1 MGQGR
6 DNDKRQVAAGGL
18 TRRTMVLMLGGAF
31 AAVAGNPAAA
41 FFKRAGEDSANKNF
55 LKSRS
60 KNKNQATTVTEVVE
74 DERDS
79 APMLFQGSD
88 LAMMRAIA
96 RYERIVSQG
105 GWPKLDNVRKLGP
118 GSDGPAVLLLK
129 KRLAAEGYLALDARA
144 DENFDAM
151 TKQAV
156 LRFQRNHGLAPT
168 GRVDKQVAQVMNVP
182 ADRRL
187 ATLRANLPRVE
198 EYSRDLGT
206 RYIVVNIPAAQ
217 LEAVTDGSVYSRH
230 NIIAGKPERPS
241 PVVSTQIADLNFNPY
256 WNAPASIV
264 EKDIIPAVLKDPRH
278 LDNMNIRIF
287 DGVGGPEVDPAT
299 IDWANTRGDR
309 YHFRQEPGGEN
320 AMATVKINFPSPFGV
335 YMHDTPAKKLFTA
348 GDRYFSSGCV
358 RVDQVHVL
366 VDWILRG
373 QDGWDRDRIS
383 MVSDSSER
391 VDVKVS
397 DGPQL
402 RWVYLTAWAAEDGRV
417 HFRPDIYDLDSSGFI
432 VGQPLP
438 VDGSAGS
445 QRWTLEPIPYGV
457 DDNPDVF
464 EDSNAALVSQPEK
477 QKVTPQPQSTNFK
490 PKKLSNSMSTLSR
503 DGLGPSFGQQDS
515 N

>member
-1 MGQGR
+1 MGRTRDKDQGR
-6 DNDKRQVAAGGL
+6 LAGGL
-18 TRRTMVLMLGGAF
+18 TRRTTVLMLGSAF
-31 AAVAGNPAAA
+31 AAAAGNPASA
-41 FFKRAGEDSANKNF
+41 FFKRASD
-55 LKSRS
+55 
-60 KNKNQATTVTEVVE
+60 KNKDKIKNRATTVTEVV
-74 DERDS
+74 DDVRDS

-96 RYERIVSQG
+96 RYELIVSRG
-105 GWPKLDNVRKLGP
+105 GWPKLDNIRKLVP
-118 GSDGPAVLLLK
+118 GAESPAVLTLK
-129 KRLAAEGYLALDARA
+129 DRLAAEGYLTLAGVSDPI
-144 DENFDAM
+144 FDDM

-156 LRFQRNHGLAPT
+156 LRYQRNHGLAPT
-168 GRVDKQVAQVMNVP
+168 GRIDKSVVQALNVP
-182 ADRRL
+182 ASRRL

-198 EYSRDLGT
+198 EYSRDLGD

-217 LEAVTDGSVYSRH
+217 LEAVTEGSVYSRH
-230 NIIAGKPERPS
+230 NIIAGKPGRPS

-264 EKDIIPAVLKDPRH
+264 ERDIIPAVLKDPRH
-278 LDNMNIRIF
+278 LENMNIRIF

-299 IDWANTRGDR
+299 IDWVNTRGDR

-383 MVSDSSER
+383 WVADSSER
-391 VDVKVS
+391 IDVKVT

-402 RWVYLTAWAAEDGRV
+402 RWVYLTSWATEDGRV
-417 HFRPDIYDLDSSGFI
+417 HFRPDVYDLDSSGFI

-438 VDGSAGS
+438 VGEGSGGR
-445 QRWTLEPIPYGV
+445 RWTLEPVPYGV

-464 EDSNAALVSQPEK
+464 DDSSDTLVSRVEK
-477 QKVTPQPQSTNFK
+477 QKTAPQPENQKPVAQSTNFK
-490 PKKLSNSMSTLSR
+490 PKKRTNSLSTFF
-503 DGLGPSFGQQDS
+503 GPWFGQQDS